1 MSRLSQRTLSANT
14 EVRSEPS
21 RPTVRGSSAAAD
33 GRALGDLGMSTAAA
47 AAPTAALGA
56 PLPMASLVIGSSSNE
71 KPSSIGAAC
80 ALAVAAAAAAGG
92 GARREDVSV
101 AVGGVIVGCC
111 LAALHRPYARVG
123 MRERSTVDEH
133 HACAIKMR
141 RAYKTP
147 NECYTLTQQCGR
159 TTVLA
164 TLGGRCVPPA
174 AVSQRGIKG
183 VWGYRRV
190 PSVVGVCR
198 GSSSSTWQGRAR
210 TLQRLDAAG

>member
-1 MSRLSQRTLSANT
+1 MSWLSQRTLSANT

-21 RPTVRGSSAAAD
+21 RPTVRGSSAAAG

-71 KPSSIGAAC
+71 KPSSIGTAC

-111 LAALHRPYARVG
+111 LAALHRPYEKA
-123 MRERSTVDEH
+123 
-133 HACAIKMR
+133 
-141 RAYKTP
+141 
-147 NECYTLTQQCGR
+147 
-159 TTVLA
+159 
-164 TLGGRCVPPA
+164 
-174 AVSQRGIKG
+174 
-183 VWGYRRV
+183 
-190 PSVVGVCR
+190 
-198 GSSSSTWQGRAR
+198 
-210 TLQRLDAAG
+210 